1 MVATPALDLDLLRT
15 LIAIAEEGGFTRAG
29 ERVGRTQSAVSL
41 QVQRLEA
48 VVGRTLVAR
57 GKGGVVELTAHGTAL
72 VERGRALLAL
82 NDDILKAVQAQPAH
96 AAVRLGVDCGYS
108 RRLPDILAR
117 MAATH
122 PHVTVEVAS
131 AASCELGP
139 MLKANTLDLMLCQ
152 GGLEP
157 RQWPAVEVWRGPLAW
172 IVSDAHPRQF
182 DDPLP
187 LALSPAECPF
197 RPPWMTQ
204 CLWRSAALAALERAG
219 RRYKIVSTS
228 SGGSAWHA
236 AALAGL
242 AIFVWLPDEVPEG
255 LRPARP
261 DDRLPEL
268 PEANLLLLKARE
280 PRQPVTDALYA
291 HILDSFEVRSNSSEA

>member
-48 VVGRTLVAR
+48 VVGRTLVTR
-57 GKGGVVELTAHGTAL
+57 SKGGGVELTAQGTAL
-72 VERGRALLAL
+72 VERARALLAL

-96 AAVRLGVDCGYS
+96 AAVRLGFDSGYL

-117 MAATH
+117 IAVTH
-122 PHVTVEVAS
+122 PHVTVEVAR

-139 MLKANTLDLMLCQ
+139 MLKANSLDLLLCE

-157 RQWPAVEVWRGPLAW
+157 RQWPAVEVWRGPLVW
-172 IVSDAHPRQF
+172 VVSDARPRQF

-228 SGGSAWHA
+228 SDASTWHA

-242 AIFVWLPDEVPEG
+242 AVFVSLPDEIPEG

-268 PEANLLLLKARE
+268 PEANLLLLKGRE

-291 HILDSFEVRSNSSEA
+291 HILESFEVKTEVQ

>member
-1 MVATPALDLDLLRT
+1 MVTTPALDLDLLRT

-48 VVGRTLVAR
+48 LVGRTLVAR
-57 GKGGVVELTAHGTAL
+57 GKGGGIELTAHGTAL

-96 AAVRLGVDCGYS
+96 AAVRLGVDSGYL

-117 MAATH
+117 LAATH
-122 PHVTVEVAS
+122 PHVTVEVAR
-131 AASCELGP
+131 ASCCELGP
-139 MLKANTLDLMLCQ
+139 MLKANSLDLVLCE

-172 IVSDAHPRQF
+172 VVSDARPRQF

-187 LALSPAECPF
+187 LAISPDHCPF
-197 RPPWMTQ
+197 RPSWMTQ

-228 SGGSAWHA
+228 SDSAAWYA
-236 AALAGL
+236 AAHAGL
-242 AIFVWLPDEVPEG
+242 AVTVSLPDEIPDG

-268 PEANLLLLKARE
+268 PEVNLLLLKARE
-280 PRQPVTDALYA
+280 PRQPVTDVLYA
-291 HILDSFEVRSNSSEA
+291 HILETFEVKIDLQ

>member
-1 MVATPALDLDLLRT
+1 MAASPALDLDLLRT

-29 ERVGRTQSAVSL
+29 DRVGRTQSAVSL

-48 VVGRTLVAR
+48 VVGRTLVSR
-57 GKGGVVELTAHGTAL
+57 GKGGGVELTAHGIAL

-82 NDDILKAVQAQPAH
+82 NDDILRAVQAQPEQ
-96 AAVRLGVDCGYS
+96 AAVRLGVDSGHL

-117 MAATH
+117 MATTH
-122 PHVTVEVAS
+122 PHVTVEVAR

-139 MLKANTLDLMLCQ
+139 MLKANSLDLMLCE

-157 RQWPAVEVWRGPLAW
+157 RKWPAVEMSRAPLKW
-172 IVSDAHPRQF
+172 FVSDAHPRQF

-204 CLWRSAALAALERAG
+204 CVWRSAALAALERAG
-219 RRYKIVSTS
+219 RRYKVVTTS
-228 SGGSAWHA
+228 SDASAWYA
-236 AALAGL
+236 AGLAGL
-242 AIFVWLPDEVPEG
+242 AVFVSLPDDVPEG
-255 LRPARP
+255 LRAARP
-261 DDRLPEL
+261 DDGLPEL
-268 PEANLLLLKARE
+268 PDTNVLLLKARE
-280 PRQPVTDALYA
+280 PRQPATDKLYA
-291 HILDSFEVRSNSSEA
+291 HILDAFEVKVDVS